1 MVKGDEKDMLNEKHI
16 IITGAAGGIA
26 EPTIKRL
33 HSAGCR
39 LHLIDIEEER
49 LASVAA
55 GFEGATYAV
64 STLETPEACRAA
76 LPKGDDQIN
85 GVVHLAGIFVAHGLS
100 DRAIYDATL
109 AANATNAFDLLGVL
123 EPRLADGGSVVLVSS
138 LAFMS
143 GAADHPAYSM
153 SKGAIVGLTRS
164 LSKKWGP
171 KGVRVNAL
179 APGIIDTAMPAD
191 IIAER
196 GEALLARTPLG
207 RFGSADDVAGPIEFF
222 LSDASSFITGQTIAV
237 DGGIVNR

>member
-1 MVKGDEKDMLNEKHI
+1 MLNGKHI
-16 IITGAAGGIA
+16 VITGASGGIA
-26 EPTIKRL
+26 LPTLKRL
-33 HSAGCR
+33 HRAGCK
-39 LHLIDIEEER
+39 LHLIDVEEER

-55 GFEGATYAV
+55 NFDGATYRA
-64 STLETPEACRAA
+64 STLETPEMCRAA
-76 LPKGDDQIN
+76 LPGGADRVH
-85 GVVHLAGIFVAHGLS
+85 GVVHLAGVFVAHDLN

-109 AANATNAFDLLGVL
+109 AANATNAFDLLGAL

-207 RFGSADDVAGPIEFF
+207 RFGSADEVAGPIEFL
-222 LSDASSFITGQTIAV
+222 LSDDSSFITGQTIAV

>member
-1 MVKGDEKDMLNEKHI
+1 MSSTKRA

-26 EPTIKRL
+26 EPTIRRL
-33 HSAGCR
+33 GAAGWR
-39 LHLIDIEEER
+39 LHLIDIDESR
-49 LASVAA
+49 LAPVA
-55 GFEGATYAV
+55 EKVGATFAV

-76 LPKGDDQIN
+76 LPADDDPIHA
-85 GVVHLAGIFVAHGLS
+85 VVHLAGIFVAHDLD
-100 DRAIYDATL
+100 DRAMYDATL
-109 AANATNAFDLLGVL
+109 AANATNAFDLLGAL
-123 EPRLADGGSVVLVSS
+123 EPRLAEGGSVVLVSS

-164 LSKKWGP
+164 LSKKWGA

-191 IIAER
+191 IIAAR
-196 GEALLARTPLG
+196 DDLLKARTPLG
-207 RFGSADDVAGPIEFF
+207 RFGTADEVAGPIEF
-222 LSDASSFITGQTIAV
+222 LVSDDSSFITGQTIAV

>member
-1 MVKGDEKDMLNEKHI
+1 MFKGRRI
-16 IITGAAGGIA
+16 IITGASGGIA
-26 EPTIKRL
+26 APTIKRL
-33 HSAGCR
+33 HGVGCR
-39 LHLIDIEEER
+39 LHLIDIEETR
-49 LASVAA
+49 LAATAA
-55 GFEGATYAV
+55 ACEGATYAV
-64 STLETPEACRAA
+64 SALDAPEACRAA
-76 LPKGDDQIN
+76 LPGGDETVH
-85 GVVHLAGIFVAHGLS
+85 GVVHLAGVFTAHGLS

-109 AANATNAFDLLGVL
+109 AANATNAFDLMGVL
-123 EPRLADGGSVVLVSS
+123 EPRLAEGASVVLVSS

-196 GEALLARTPLG
+196 GDALRARTPLG
-207 RFGSADDVAGPIEFF
+207 RFGTADEVAGPIEFL
-222 LSDASSFITGQTIAV
+222 LSEASSFITGQTIAV
-237 DGGIVNR
+237 DGGIVTR